1 MKACRHFNQCRV
13 EGALMEADKKKLALN
28 IVSSKVNHKGF
39 GAGAIDLS
47 NVSGIIID
55 GDEAYLDEGTLHAK
69 SKIEKGIK
77 FSTNK
82 EDVPNGRKAWIVWV
96 AVDRTEEGSYYA
108 GMSACEMLIDTEA
121 RRGWKILAEHVN
133 KMDGAMKRKFI
144 FDGLSESERTALR
157 NQLIAHNEDWWNRSD
172 QSLKDALS

>member
-1 MKACRHFNQCRV
+1 
-13 EGALMEADKKKLALN
+13 MEADKKKLALN

-47 NVSGIIID
+47 NVSGVIID

-96 AVDRTEEGSYYA
+96 AVDRTEEGAYYA
-108 GMSACEMLIDTEA
+108 GMTACEMLIDTEA

-133 KMDGAMKRKFI
+133 KMDAAMKRKFI
-144 FDGLSESERTALR
+144 FDGLDDKERALLK
-157 NQLIAHNEDWWNRSD
+157 NQLISHNEEWWNRSD
-172 QSLKDALS
+172 QALKDALS

>member
-1 MKACRHFNQCRV
+1 
-13 EGALMEADKKKLALN
+13 MEADKKKLALN

-96 AVDRTEEGSYYA
+96 AVDRTEEGAYYA
-108 GMSACEMLIDTEA
+108 GMTACEMLVDTEA

-133 KMDGAMKRKFI
+133 KMDAAMKRKFI
-144 FDGLSESERTALR
+144 FDGLDDKERELLKNR
-157 NQLIAHNEDWWNRSD
+157 LIAHNEEWWNRSE
-172 QSLKDALS
+172 QALKDALS